1 MGAIKVISDQVIL
14 DNDKELITPA
24 VVRQVNDVIDA
35 QVDAANTSITTI
47 NESIN
52 TLNSGVIP
60 NGGTTGQL
68 LAKASNTDKDTAWID
83 PPTGGGASGDFLPI
97 IGGVMTGD
105 IDMSGNY
112 ISRVN
117 GISTNDETPDAVAIN
132 LQQRLFHCA
141 NGVPFGYHSDY
152 SANYTARSIVD
163 KAYVDSKTKTVF
175 ADIVAGV
182 IEVDCP
188 FADSQGISSNIA
200 HVDIYLMNLA
210 GNQILSLSHLSK
222 FASFTRSVG
231 LNPIYTITLE
241 NDQPQTGTCQIVFTA
256 APFLIVDDSGGNQPP
271 KGVD

>member
-1 MGAIKVISDQVIL
+1 M
-14 DNDKELITPA
+14 
-24 VVRQVNDVIDA
+24 IDA
-35 QVDAANTSITTI
+35 QVEAANTSITTI

-60 NGGTTGQL
+60 NGVTTGQL
-68 LAKASNTDKDTAWID
+68 LAKASNTDKDTAWVD
-83 PPTGGGASGDFLPI
+83 PPTGGGGVSGDFLPI

-105 IDMSGNY
+105 IDMSGSY
-112 ISRVN
+112 ISGVN

-132 LQQRLFHCA
+132 LQQRLFHCF

-200 HVDIYLMNLA
+200 HLDIYLMNLA

-256 APFLIVDDSGGNQPP
+256 APFLIIDDSGGNQPP
-271 KGVD
+271 QGAG